1 MQFCIIPGT
10 AKTKG
15 HWINSK
21 NSETRLCFA
30 TTVMHKTL
38 LIKTVLIKS
47 LDERFKDAF
56 LLLSNTVLLMLL
68 ITYQHNSSGFDTWWS
83 WN

>member
-1 MQFCIIPGT
+1 MQLWIIPGT

-15 HWINSK
+15 HQINLK

-38 LIKTVLIKS
+38 LIKTVLIKC

-56 LLLSNTVLLMLL
+56 FAAFHHSTHHAFNNLPT
-68 ITYQHNSSGFDTWWS
+68 
-83 WN
+83 